1 MPLAV
6 KSALAVRPLVKDTA
20 HLKAVLQAL
29 LVTFLWSTSWVLVKV
44 GLKDIPAL
52 TFAGLRYF
60 FAFGALLAIT
70 WRGGQLSAIQNLT
83 RRDWVWL
90 GILGLVY
97 YTITQGTQF
106 LALDRLPA
114 VTLSFLLNFTTV
126 VVALMGISL
135 LAEQPNRRQWLGI
148 GIFLVGVVVFFYPVV
163 FPMGRWVGLLI
174 GVMSMLAN
182 SVSTILGRFVN
193 RGGRLSAR
201 IVTLVSMG
209 VGSSLLLITGILTQG
224 LPTLS
229 IGNWAIVLWL
239 AFVNTAFAFT
249 LWNHTLRELSAVES
263 SILNNTMLIQIALLA
278 WLFLGETISF
288 QQGVGMVIASIGMLM
303 VQLRSSKLK

>member
-6 KSALAVRPLVKDTA
+6 KPALAVRPLVKDTA

-70 WRGGQLSAIQNLT
+70 WRGGQLSAIRNLT
-83 RRDWVWL
+83 QHDWAWL

-135 LAEQPNRRQWLGI
+135 LAEYPNRRQWLGI
-148 GIFLVGVVVFFYPVV
+148 GVFLVGVVVFFYPVA

-174 GVMSMLAN
+174 GVMSMFAN
-182 SVSTILGRFVN
+182 SISAILGRFVN

-209 VGSSLLLITGILTQG
+209 IGSSLLLITGILTQG

-229 IGNWAIVLWL
+229 IGNWTIVLWL

-288 QQGVGMVIASIGMLM
+288 QQGVGMVIASIGMLI